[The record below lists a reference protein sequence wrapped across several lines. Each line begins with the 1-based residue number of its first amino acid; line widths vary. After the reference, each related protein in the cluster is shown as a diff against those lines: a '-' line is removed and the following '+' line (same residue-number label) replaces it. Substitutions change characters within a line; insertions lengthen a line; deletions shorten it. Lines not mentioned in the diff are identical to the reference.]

1 MPDLGLA
8 QDRTPR
14 RRRRARAGR
23 INLFLWLGAT
33 LLAGFAAVAVFA
45 PWLAPYD
52 PNAQDL
58 FAMLEPPSAAHL
70 FGTDN
75 IGRDILSRIIW
86 GSRYTLSIA
95 LLSVLFAGIGGIAL
109 GAVAGFYGG
118 VTDRLVTGLI
128 DLLLTFPNIVLAIA
142 IAAAAGA
149 SATGLTI
156 AITASFIPP
165 LARLIRARVIELA
178 QEDFVA
184 ASITIGMSR
193 ARVLLRHILPNAA
206 TVIVIELSLNAGQA
220 VLIGSALGFL
230 GLGVQ
235 PPAPEWG
242 TMLGASR
249 EYLTLAPHLVLA
261 PGLAISGLVL
271 AFNALG
277 DGLRDV
283 FDPSSRN

>member
-1 MPDLGLA
+1 MPDAAVRRAG
-8 QDRTPR
+8 R
-14 RRRRARAGR
+14 RRRLPV
-23 INLFLWLGAT
+23 NVFLWLGAA
-33 LLAGFAAVAVFA
+33 LLAGFAALAVFGPA
-45 PWLAPYD
+45 IAPYD

-75 IGRDILSRIIW
+75 AGRDILSRIIH
-86 GSRYTLSIA
+86 GTRYTLSIA
-95 LLSVLFAGIGGIAL
+95 LASVFFAGIGGIAL
-109 GAVAGFYGG
+109 GAVSGYFGG
-118 VTDRLVTGLI
+118 MTDRIVTGFI

-142 IAAAAGA
+142 IASVAGS

-165 LARLIRARVIELA
+165 LARLVRSRVIELTE
-178 QEDFVA
+178 EDFVA
-184 ASITIGMSR
+184 ASVTIGMSR
-193 ARVLLRHILPNAA
+193 TRVLVRHVLPNAA
-206 TVIVIELSLNAGQA
+206 TVIIIELSLNAGQA

-249 EYLTLAPHLVLA
+249 EYLTVAPHLVLA
-261 PGLAISGLVL
+261 PGLAISLLVL
-271 AFNALG
+271 AFNSLG

-283 FDPSSRN
+283 FDPGSRS